1 MTPPATPFISFLTTA
16 YKTEHY
22 IPATIDS
29 LLAQTRDDWELI
41 VVDNGMSDEMAR
53 VVGCYADRDERI
65 TLVRQPNK
73 GYRGGVS
80 AAAEHAKGRYVAV
93 LDSDDELLP
102 NYCER
107 VGQVLDADPTID
119 AVGCDARRFRGSDGI
134 DLPLSY
140 LWTIGVKQRPDAT
153 QRLTVANVLSG
164 RVPYYTA
171 AIRREAWF
179 AVGGY
184 EPGIDDVDESVIIW
198 LRLADKFEARLLP
211 DKLARYRVRDDSL
224 SKNPASIDNFEEQ
237 LIRAFADGAGV
248 LTNPEDRAL
257 QAKTVAKLRAQQSNS
272 RAKAL
277 LRSGDYAGARSVAR
291 AAYRDRRTVRQALI
305 LGGVSAAPGVV
316 RWVHPIKVVTSAT
329 VGRMSGRLMRSRH
342 E

>member
-1 MTPPATPFISFLTTA
+1 MTSPSTPFISFLTTA

-53 VVGCYADRDERI
+53 VVGCYADRDDRI

-80 AAAEHAKGRYVAV
+80 AAAEHAEGRYVAV

-107 VGQVLDADPTID
+107 VGEVLDADPTID

-134 DLPLSY
+134 DLPFSY
-140 LWTIGVKQRPDAT
+140 LWTIGVKHRPNAT

-164 RVPYYTA
+164 HVPYYTA

-184 EPGIDDVDESVIIW
+184 EPGID
-198 LRLADKFEARLLP
+198 RFEARLLP

-257 QAKTVAKLRAQQSNS
+257 QAKMVAKLRAQQSNS

-277 LRSGDYAGARSVAR
+277 LRSGDYAGARSAAR

-305 LGGVSAAPGVV
+305 LGGVSAAPGVI
-316 RWVHPIKVVTSAT
+316 RWAHPIKVVTSAT

-342 E
+342 KSEPRLG